1 MRRVNR
7 FGPGFRAGLL
17 VLGALLL
24 AACGGDEG
32 DPVGPVVSTTA
43 NQAAGSKLAAL
54 AIAIAT
60 GSEGAGPLDN
70 FIGCSRRGIINY
82 SNTPTGRQANVVG
95 CNLGDSVVVDGN
107 IEVRWVSSGGSRTPV
122 SRIEL
127 VGPMTVRVADTT
139 RIVPSAIIE
148 NIGFSAGQQPSLV
161 SARLGDVRV
170 TLLGETIEPDRR
182 ARFEDVFGP
191 FPLTFNSIPNTAD
204 SPAGL
209 TEADARRLALQLG
222 TTFLTIL
229 VNESGT
235 EKPPH
240 QYSIPCGV
248 ISVTHNEDGET
259 SLVTFNLSGCDF
271 GNGMLVGGSF
281 TMNEADGDLS
291 ETGASLVVRGSLTVG
306 GGVPRTTVSAFEW
319 STSFPAG
326 LPSDAAITMTLVTG
340 QDRWEYTYIVPIDD

>member
-1 MRRVNR
+1 MRRMTR
-7 FGPGFRAGLL
+7 LGPGFRAGLL

-24 AACGGDEG
+24 AACGDEDG
-32 DPVGPVVSTTA
+32 DPLGPIVSTTA

-82 SNTPTGRQANVVG
+82 SNTPTGRQATVVG
-95 CNLGDSVVVDGN
+95 CNLGDSVVVDGS
-107 IEVRWVSSGGSRTPV
+107 IEVRWTSTGGARTPI

-127 VGPMTVRVADTT
+127 VGPITVRVADTT

-148 NIGFSAGQQPSLV
+148 NISFEGGNQPSLIN
-161 SARLGDVRV
+161 ARLHEVRV

-191 FPLTFNSIPNTAD
+191 FPLTFNSIPNAAD

-240 QYSIPCGV
+240 QYTIPCGV
-248 ISVTHNEDGET
+248 ISVTHNPDGET

-281 TMNEADGDLS
+281 AMNEAEADVSD
-291 ETGASLVVRGSLTVG
+291 TGGSLVVRGSLTVG
-306 GGVPRTTVSAFEW
+306 GGVPRTTFSAFEW
-319 STSFPAG
+319 STSFPDG
-326 LPSDAAITMTLVTG
+326 LPSDAAVTMTLVTG
-340 QDRWEYTYIVPIDD
+340 QDRWEYTYTVPVDD